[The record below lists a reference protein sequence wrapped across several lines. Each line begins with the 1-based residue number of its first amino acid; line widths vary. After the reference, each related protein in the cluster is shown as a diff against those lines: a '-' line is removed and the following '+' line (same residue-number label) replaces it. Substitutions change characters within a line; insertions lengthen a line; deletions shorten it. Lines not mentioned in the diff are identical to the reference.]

1 MRHVLHLL
9 FQDYGTGGKAEA
21 VGEDAP
27 LNILKIM
34 LSLLCLAL
42 DKFPGVFHDNGI
54 SSIPYFFAR
63 VMQLVSLPKLRP
75 HSKKLVDTLDRLATQ
90 CLAQDTETCAIIYTD
105 LAVLVQDVD
114 MAFSGMLD
122 SMPQDKCVT
131 LQSFNHCFAKMSGGG
146 DCMDSSRGHIYGQLQ
161 CITLTLESET
171 AALDVTAATA
181 RLLSRILLESPSFA
195 HCMPGIAL
203 LRPLHALFPYG
214 SDEHQAAMMQA
225 IHAEAAVL
233 CPREISARQLLCTV
247 LDMLEGIATSRHQ
260 KIMSGGLSQACVHC
274 LELSVCKLTQTE
286 WGALHVYA
294 PRLLQ
299 ALSHLAVHS
308 TDKGVQVSL
317 LSILVVLMECQP
329 SLQLPALRIA
339 GAMISAAVES
349 GVVVDHFQQP
359 FAHILNCRTATRSSG
374 QGSAYSATGTLH
386 VPAEVGEELLAM
398 PRRCCPA
405 TGNVPD
411 DSSPDVRALAVAAL
425 PFVFY
430 MEPSRAK
437 PAAHTERSS
446 AAQCLQEL
454 SGAVGDEALIVR
466 REVGKSLQVMIKST
480 LPGTRWELQFADAYY
495 SMCRNYGVEV
505 LALRCSEILLNSAE
519 AVSSCKSNINAATS
533 FPSSFALDQS
543 ALQPFM
549 VLITDKNERPEV
561 QCSMLDFMGTWL
573 HAQQDALTVAEL
585 ITGQSRVM
593 EYVGRR
599 LGSKPQLLPELA
611 DMLEIQSSEIAQK
624 LVPSVLP
631 RLVISQDMQLLGA
644 LAKCLQQSLKDMLVN
659 YGHHTVAFLL
669 LEGQQDIDEYAA
681 FMLRHTEVEFD
692 DLMKSSLRSV
702 LKEVIWCAGKDIS
715 EDDISA
721 AVADFLHEEQMIWL
735 LTELVGDRMKRG
747 KEAELA
753 EQLQALRCLSLL
765 IVFVGRHLADF
776 VPLMMTLLARATE
789 LSAPDV
795 QLQALAAWSLFIKQ
809 LSTRAPQMLRI
820 HAVRIAVILT
830 AFLDSGG
837 NATLAAS
844 AAMEELVISNRANLD
859 EQCLCEFPPLPSL
872 PSLEAVN
879 RALVQAR
886 GDLSAPDHLLML
898 AEGLVPHRPRQY
910 TGQPLAVKAVTMMEI
925 KCFLQQHQEWRLSL
939 AARQKQIP
947 GADPWH
953 HALDFLVAVL
963 LKSCDPEVRSALSH
977 RVHLRG
983 AECLGSVGAV
993 DPAKLSKVETFKILI
1008 SKAQS
1013 ADQICESEAEL
1024 AKQVLSSLANLL
1036 SGSSDLEIS
1045 EAATF
1050 GIQELLA
1057 QFNDSTGAGESG
1069 DSLYRSIEP
1078 ELQAVVR
1085 PYLST
1090 KYQLQSSAPGTI
1102 KSPIFGPHTLSFRR
1116 WLFLWLKQLTDLM
1129 GPERATIFKA
1139 CTGVAR
1145 HDISI
1150 MLLLLPHAVLNVLA
1164 SGDEAAAAAVLM
1176 EIHTV
1181 LKGCTET
1188 GNMQTDWHLLLQA
1201 LFTLFDKLKT
1211 WVLRVD
1217 NQGTISSGN
1226 NSGKRA
1232 AISSG
1237 HFSEGKACVEKMLQ
1251 EVDHRVLAK
1260 ASYRCGAYARA
1271 MQYFEASLRSQ
1282 GGGLNPAARVKSSYQ
1297 PDDVSFLIAVYSEL
1311 EEPDGLAGFTRLRH
1325 GGPTNS
1331 DMILAAERRGSW
1343 SEALTL
1349 YEQALQQEADEY
1361 LAEDQTPMNV
1371 LSHHATGQLDCLL
1384 HLGHLQA
1391 VLKQAEGLALHAA
1404 GEARCNLAVRGIAAS
1419 WRMGRWH
1426 ELESCLKV
1434 AHEHPHLIEAKQLW
1448 EVRIGEML
1456 ISMRDR
1462 DMTTLKAQ
1470 LEAARH
1476 EIMGPMSAAAMESHS
1491 RAYPYV
1497 VKLHMLQEIEDA
1509 ITHIPTLTTGSNAT
1523 SFGPIQLKQSFQKL
1537 HWRERLAC
1545 MQTSL
1550 NAQEPVLAL
1559 RRQMAALSG
1568 MQQEV
1573 GRCFLLQAKLCRK
1586 TGHYD
1591 SAAISCLEAVSLRAE
1606 GSSLEY
1612 SKLLWST
1619 GESHRAIN
1627 TLEDALSTGDIN
1639 ISDSAHAAAANKAK
1653 MLLQLARWM
1662 AVTGQGG
1669 QKQVTE
1675 HFENATRS
1683 GQSCEKPHFYYGKY
1697 LDQLM
1702 QDAKRRQG
1710 HGLEPAPKLLKD
1722 RLGGK
1727 SKVTL
1732 GEDQHHLV
1740 ILPQVLFNYASA
1752 ARHGHRLIM
1761 QSLPRLLTLWY
1772 DFGGSLSTFEPK
1784 DGNEQQNV
1792 GQAAE
1797 EVSECFWALVAVVRS
1812 KYKQRSKAATE
1823 IMTRAKKNLLSSR
1836 GGSRPGPKYK
1846 ELFSQF
1852 PALVDQLISLANYI
1866 PDQRVRR
1873 FDLTREGGLTHVT
1886 RMNPDAV
1893 ILPVLNMLT
1902 PELPSNGIANAS
1914 HDAFSGRVTTIQ
1926 SINKE
1931 VEVMASLQKPKKIVF
1946 MGSDAQPYTFLAKPK
1961 DDLRKDQRLMELAT
1975 ALNRLFVKH
1984 PASRQRNLYLRTF
1997 NVVPLTED
2005 CGIIQWVNFTIGFRH
2020 CCQAAYAA
2028 PGKSLKA
2035 ALQGCKSMYEKYEKA
2050 PPAPNKWSTWY
2061 NEVLEMFPPM
2071 MHSWW
2076 LKEFRTPAH
2085 WFDARLR
2092 FTRTTAVWS
2101 MVGHILGLGDR
2112 HGENLLIDRAT
2123 GDCVHVDFSCL
2134 FDKGLTLEKPEMVP
2148 FRLTQNIIDSFGPT
2162 GIEGVFRSVCSITLQ
2177 VLRAHRETILSI
2189 LETFVHDP
2197 LVEWDRPAPRSGPA
2211 QQASAESENDQ
2222 ARDALQ
2228 ITDGRLSGTLVGV
2241 SSRPSLPLSPEGHA
2255 HRLIEEAID
2264 RDNLGR
2270 MYIWWMVWF

>member
-1 MRHVLHLL
+1 MESRGKLQALLAELEHRSSSVQRCSSDSSAGDESLSLRMRHVLHLL

-411 DSSPDVRALAVAAL
+411 DRCLQKMYALQMLIASATPHKLFEEFYDVCLETASLWTGWMMNLSEDLRSAEGVSCLLQLLESLATLLLCQQFSGSQPQHAAAKYQGLKLGEMLELPWSKLSKRDDGCPAEEMQLHQSRWTLDSARRSSLRTSYLHQAISHKCQHQRGAWDSAATSMRIVRKSLADSSPDVRALAVAAL

-573 HAQQDALTVAEL
+573 HAQQDALTVTKTASVIKKCVNLVTSPSRQLRSAVVALLPAIAAPAKVIHIYKPDTSVASAVNVKDSEVLLLKDLRGKLEASKHNDSSDVQESVMACIAQLAISTQTREALWMSVVLLVDVLDDERQHVRVIAAELLHSVARQRGVKVAEL

-702 LKEVIWCAGKDIS
+702 LKEVIWCAGEYKRWSFSEASDGGDTNAGLQPSAELIETVQNNVLGCILRIHTGKDIS

-1164 SGDEAAAAAVLM
+1164 SGDEAAAPAVLM

-1260 ASYRCGAYARA
+1260 ASYRC
-1271 MQYFEASLRSQ
+1271 
-1282 GGGLNPAARVKSSYQ
+1282 
-1297 PDDVSFLIAVYSEL
+1297 
-1311 EEPDGLAGFTRLRH
+1311 
-1325 GGPTNS
+1325 
-1331 DMILAAERRGSW
+1331 
-1343 SEALTL
+1343 
-1349 YEQALQQEADEY
+1349 
-1361 LAEDQTPMNV
+1361 
-1371 LSHHATGQLDCLL
+1371 
-1384 HLGHLQA
+1384 
-1391 VLKQAEGLALHAA
+1391 
-1404 GEARCNLAVRGIAAS
+1404 
-1419 WRMGRWH
+1419 
-1426 ELESCLKV
+1426 
-1434 AHEHPHLIEAKQLW
+1434 
-1448 EVRIGEML
+1448 
-1456 ISMRDR
+1456 
-1462 DMTTLKAQ
+1462 
-1470 LEAARH
+1470 
-1476 EIMGPMSAAAMESHS
+1476 
-1491 RAYPYV
+1491 
-1497 VKLHMLQEIEDA
+1497 
-1509 ITHIPTLTTGSNAT
+1509 
-1523 SFGPIQLKQSFQKL
+1523 
-1537 HWRERLAC
+1537 
-1545 MQTSL
+1545 
-1550 NAQEPVLAL
+1550 
-1559 RRQMAALSG
+1559 
-1568 MQQEV
+1568 
-1573 GRCFLLQAKLCRK
+1573 
-1586 TGHYD
+1586 
-1591 SAAISCLEAVSLRAE
+1591 
-1606 GSSLEY
+1606 
-1612 SKLLWST
+1612 
-1619 GESHRAIN
+1619 
-1627 TLEDALSTGDIN
+1627 
-1639 ISDSAHAAAANKAK
+1639 
-1653 MLLQLARWM
+1653 
-1662 AVTGQGG
+1662 
-1669 QKQVTE
+1669 
-1675 HFENATRS
+1675 
-1683 GQSCEKPHFYYGKY
+1683 
-1697 LDQLM
+1697 
-1702 QDAKRRQG
+1702 
-1710 HGLEPAPKLLKD
+1710 
-1722 RLGGK
+1722 
-1727 SKVTL
+1727 
-1732 GEDQHHLV
+1732 
-1740 ILPQVLFNYASA
+1740 
-1752 ARHGHRLIM
+1752 
-1761 QSLPRLLTLWY
+1761 
-1772 DFGGSLSTFEPK
+1772 
-1784 DGNEQQNV
+1784 
-1792 GQAAE
+1792 
-1797 EVSECFWALVAVVRS
+1797 
-1812 KYKQRSKAATE
+1812 
-1823 IMTRAKKNLLSSR
+1823 
-1836 GGSRPGPKYK
+1836 
-1846 ELFSQF
+1846 
-1852 PALVDQLISLANYI
+1852 
-1866 PDQRVRR
+1866 
-1873 FDLTREGGLTHVT
+1873 
-1886 RMNPDAV
+1886 
-1893 ILPVLNMLT
+1893 LPVQKGHALIV
-1902 PELPSNGIANAS
+1902 S
-1914 HDAFSGRVTTIQ
+1914 
-1926 SINKE
+1926 SI
-1931 VEVMASLQKPKKIVF
+1931 
-1946 MGSDAQPYTFLAKPK
+1946 
-1961 DDLRKDQRLMELAT
+1961 
-1975 ALNRLFVKH
+1975 
-1984 PASRQRNLYLRTF
+1984 
-1997 NVVPLTED
+1997 
-2005 CGIIQWVNFTIGFRH
+2005 
-2020 CCQAAYAA
+2020 
-2028 PGKSLKA
+2028 
-2035 ALQGCKSMYEKYEKA
+2035 
-2050 PPAPNKWSTWY
+2050 STK
-2061 NEVLEMFPPM
+2061 N
-2071 MHSWW
+2071 
-2076 LKEFRTPAH
+2076 
-2085 WFDARLR
+2085 
-2092 FTRTTAVWS
+2092 
-2101 MVGHILGLGDR
+2101 
-2112 HGENLLIDRAT
+2112 
-2123 GDCVHVDFSCL
+2123 
-2134 FDKGLTLEKPEMVP
+2134 
-2148 FRLTQNIIDSFGPT
+2148 
-2162 GIEGVFRSVCSITLQ
+2162 
-2177 VLRAHRETILSI
+2177 
-2189 LETFVHDP
+2189 
-2197 LVEWDRPAPRSGPA
+2197 PRSGFKVW
-2211 QQASAESENDQ
+2211 SV
-2222 ARDALQ
+2222 RTGDAIL
-2228 ITDGRLSGTLVGV
+2228 
-2241 SSRPSLPLSPEGHA
+2241 
-2255 HRLIEEAID
+2255 
-2264 RDNLGR
+2264 
-2270 MYIWWMVWF
+2270 